1 MTGLYSLLTQIKDLL
16 EADVNVNSVSFG
28 NVFELDL
35 NKQAIYPV
43 SHFSV
48 GTAQSVGYA
57 NRFSVTVI
65 SMDIVDISKAEGQA
79 TFEGNNNEMD
89 VLNTQFHVQARL
101 VEKLQRSP
109 ELVTIVIPD
118 EVSYESFT
126 DRFQDSVAGW
136 TLTFDVDIP
145 KDMTIE

>member
-35 NKQAIYPV
+35 NKQSIYPI

-48 GTAQSVGYA
+48 GTAQSIGYA
-57 NRFSVTVI
+57 NRFSITVI
-65 SMDIVDISKAEGQA
+65 SMDIVDVSKSEGQL
-79 TFEGNNNEMD
+79 TFEGNNNEID

-101 VEKLQRSP
+101 VELLQRSP
-109 ELVTIVIPD
+109 LLVKLVIAD
-118 EVSYESFT
+118 EVNYESFT
-126 DRFQDSVAGW
+126 DRFQDAVAGW

-145 KDMTIE
+145 KDMTIQ